1 MVWVLAC
8 DCWGLGFECY
18 LVLSIFPFTC
28 PFLLSFIAKVYSHT
42 SKGCISS
49 RNVKSCFKNGP
60 QPVMKQTQGLLLTTQ
75 WNNSKFERLL
85 LLKNMSMSS
94 RPSGSL
100 ANSLLTQVLAVAL
113 ILFLQMLM
121 VTPSTLSITFFV
133 DTRLRRCRRPTL
145 TF

>member
-1 MVWVLAC
+1 M
-8 DCWGLGFECY
+8 
-18 LVLSIFPFTC
+18 
-28 PFLLSFIAKVYSHT
+28 
-42 SKGCISS
+42 
-49 RNVKSCFKNGP
+49 
-60 QPVMKQTQGLLLTTQ
+60 MKQTQGLLLTTQ
-75 WNNSKFERLL
+75 WNISKFEML
-85 LLKNMSMSS
+85 LLKNMSKSS

-121 VTPSTLSITFFV
+121 VTPNTLSITFYV